1 MLRSDNYH
9 GAQVSLVILVIF
21 YGASDSFYGK
31 LMIALSICFLLLLLM
46 MFCSLG

>member
-21 YGASDSFYGK
+21 MAPRIRFTAS
-31 LMIALSICFLLLLLM
+31 L
-46 MFCSLG
+46 